1 MARLKDKWDQKLKVD
16 GREYKVDIV
25 KVTMFDR
32 MMFGKVKSKNIH
44 EMDVIKRPSNSYWC
58 PTYTEK

>member
-25 KVTMFDR
+25 KVTMFDGL
-32 MMFGKVKSKNIH
+32 MFGKVKSKDIH
-44 EMDVIKRPSNSYWC
+44 EIDVMKRPSNSYWC
-58 PTYTEK
+58 PTYKEK